1 MGLKANGISN
11 GFGGRLFGA
20 AQGAFARPPLNL
32 FNNRAMFDSKTSVP
46 QGYTNPLDAL
56 LMTFAVSGNI
66 SARFIPET
74 EMTATMSA
82 QGNMSAALEGEFDV
96 IANGNLA
103 TNGYAT
109 FTGEFDM
116 TGESSAIGS
125 MSANM
130 DLIARPSA
138 NDIAQ
143 EVWNAQASA
152 FQTTGTLGKSL
163 SSAESAAKL
172 GAALS
177 A

>member
-1 MGLKANGISN
+1 MGLTANGVFN

-20 AQGAFARPPLNL
+20 AQGAFSRKPFSL
-32 FNNRAMFDSKTSVP
+32 FNNRAMFGSQTSVP
-46 QGYTNPLDAL
+46 QGYTNPLNAL

-66 SARFIPET
+66 SARFMPEA
-74 EMTATMSA
+74 EFTAAMNA
-82 QGNMSAALEGEFDV
+82 KGNMSAALEGEFDV
-96 IANGNLA
+96 IAGGNLA

-116 TGESSAIGS
+116 SGDLSAIGF